1 MTAAR
6 HGGTL
11 GNDPARVGHVTW
23 TWRLEDAS
31 GTTVEGADAPAS
43 PAHTNQADAESW
55 LGEHFRELAEAGVAQ
70 VTLLDAGAEVYGPM
84 SLADE

>member
-1 MTAAR
+1 V
-6 HGGTL
+6 
-11 GNDPARVGHVTW
+11 PYVTW

-31 GTTVEGADAPAS
+31 GAAVDLPDTPAS
-43 PAHTNQADAESW
+43 PAHPSQADAESW

-70 VTLLDAGAEVYGPM
+70 VTLLDAGSEVYGPM

>member
-1 MTAAR
+1 M
-6 HGGTL
+6 
-11 GNDPARVGHVTW
+11 TW

-31 GTTVEGADAPAS
+31 GTEIDGSDAPAAPPQPS
-43 PAHTNQADAESW
+43 QADAESW
-55 LGEHFRELAEAGVAQ
+55 LGEHFRELAAAGVAQ